1 MHPIDKKD
9 LIIIDELLKDSRTS
23 YSDLAKKL
31 KLSVPA
37 IISRIEKLKT
47 IGIIQNFTLKID
59 SKKISDGSP
68 DIILVKCPKKSAM
81 SLIEHFSRDP
91 AIRKI
96 FQVTGSYELVLL
108 THFLVEKEKSAF
120 VKRVQNAEQIDDFDI
135 LDIQDEYMSD
145 YSLVQV
151 GHSNSIKLVCDYCK
165 REFSGDVFSKVIG
178 PRKRYFCCNTC
189 LSQFEVKF
197 EKSSSN

>member
-9 LIIIDELLKDSRTS
+9 LIILDELLKDSRTS

-47 IGIIQNFTLKID
+47 SGIIQNFTLKID
-59 SKKISDGSP
+59 SKKISDGTP
-68 DIILVKCPKKSAM
+68 DIILVKCPKKYAE
-81 SLIEHFSRDP
+81 SLIELFRGDP
-91 AIRKI
+91 AIMKI
-96 FQVTGSYELVLL
+96 YQVTGSYELVLI

-120 VKRVQNAEQIDDFDI
+120 VKRIQNAEQIDDFDI

-151 GHSNSIKLVCDYCK
+151 GHSNSIKLICDYCK
-165 REFSGDVFSKVIG
+165 REFSGDIFSKVIG

>member
-9 LIIIDELLKDSRTS
+9 LIILDELLKDGRTS

-37 IISRIEKLKT
+37 VISRIEKLKT
-47 IGIIQNFTLKID
+47 TGIIKKFTLKID
-59 SKKISDGSP
+59 YKKISDGTP
-68 DIILVKCPKKSAM
+68 NIILVKCPKKSAE
-81 SLIEHFSRDP
+81 SLIEQFRGDP
-91 AIRKI
+91 AIKKI
-96 FQVTGSYELVLL
+96 FQVTGSYELVLI
-108 THFLVEKEKSAF
+108 THFLVEKEKSIF
-120 VKRVQNAEQIDDFDI
+120 VKRVQKAEQIDDFEI
-135 LDIQDEYMSD
+135 LDIQDEYMPD

-151 GHSNSIKLVCDYCK
+151 GHSNSIKLICDYCK
-165 REFSGDVFSKVIG
+165 REFSGDIFSKVIG

-197 EKSSSN
+197 AKGSSY